1 MSARRM
7 ILTLLSA
14 LLFPLALP
22 SEFYSYGN
30 AFIGVWALAFYY
42 VAIRNSESPREAALL
57 GALFGA
63 VSTAIANYW
72 LMYFG
77 QFSVWT
83 LGGVILGYTGY
94 NALLGPI
101 LRYFLQGPAR
111 FRPFAFAFGW
121 TGYEYLKSVGF
132 LAYPWGLSAYPFNTI
147 LPLTQIVDVTGIWGL
162 CFLATL
168 ANGVVGEALIVWGD
182 GNRRFHLVRAQ
193 TLFVIVL
200 TALFLLYG
208 YDRLNA
214 RVPVVGRFDALL
226 VQQNSDSW
234 IQGNDVQ
241 TLQTAQNLTLR
252 GIRDLG
258 HFPDIVVWSETSLRY
273 PFAQGKNFYAQ
284 NPPDDPFI
292 PFVRSLHTYLLT
304 GSPYVVDSRWDAMNS
319 VILLDPAAD
328 MVQFYGK
335 QHLVPF
341 AESFPFWDVP
351 FVRSFV
357 KSAIGLEAIWVP
369 GTEYTIFSVPLKQGQ
384 ILRFGTPICFEDAFG
399 YLCRNFVRHGAQ
411 VLINLTNNSWSNTNS
426 AQIQHFVAAR
436 FRAIENRITLV
447 RSTNSGLTSVVDAYG
462 RVRNALPMFQEGVL
476 PITVPIYR
484 PETPTIYTQFGD
496 YLPIGMLLFLL
507 ALLVLQRIT
516 EIRRMPHTPQ

>member
-1 MSARRM
+1 MSASR
-7 ILTLLSA
+7 ILLTLLSA
-14 LLFPLALP
+14 VLFPLALP
-22 SEFYSYGN
+22 NEFYSYGN
-30 AFIGVWALAFYY
+30 AFIGIWALAFFYL
-42 VAIRNSESPREAALL
+42 ALRNSESAREASVL

-77 QFSVWT
+77 QFSLWT

-101 LRYFLQGPAR
+101 LRHFLQRPAR
-111 FRPFAFAFGW
+111 FRPFAFAFVW

-132 LAYPWGLSAYPFNTI
+132 LAYPWGLSAYPFNSI

-162 CFLATL
+162 CFLAVL
-168 ANGVVGEALIVWGD
+168 ANGVVGEALITWGE
-182 GNRRFHLVRAQ
+182 GSRRFSVVLRQ
-193 TLFVIVL
+193 TLFASVL
-200 TALFLLYG
+200 IALFLVYG
-208 YDRLNA
+208 YDRLNS
-214 RVPVVGRFDALL
+214 RVPESGHFDAVL
-226 VQQNSDSW
+226 VQQDSDSW

-258 HFPDIVVWSETSLRY
+258 HTPDIVVWSETSLRY
-273 PFAQGKNFYAQ
+273 PFTQGKNFYTQ
-284 NPPDDPFI
+284 NPPEDPFI
-292 PFVRSLHTYLLT
+292 PFVQNLHTYLLT
-304 GSPYVVDSRWDAMNS
+304 GSPYVVDSNWDAMNS
-319 VILLDPAAD
+319 VILLDPTAN
-328 MVQFYGK
+328 MVQHYGK

-357 KSAIGLEAIWVP
+357 KNAIGLEAIWIP
-369 GTEYTIFSVPLKQGQ
+369 GSEYTIFSLPLKRGGTVK
-384 ILRFGTPICFEDAFG
+384 FGTPICFEDAFG

-411 VLINLTNNSWSNTNS
+411 VLINLTNNSWSNTDS

-462 RVRNALPMFQEGVL
+462 RVRESLPMFQQGTL
-476 PITVPIYR
+476 PITVPIYK
-484 PETPTIYTQFGD
+484 PETSTIYTHFGD
-496 YLPIGMLLFLL
+496 YLPVGMLLFLL
-507 ALLVLQRIT
+507 AILIRERIADT
-516 EIRRMPHTPQ
+516 RRIARKQQ